1 MLCYGIDLTTVFGR
15 GVDSED
21 DWVRERLREVDLGVR
36 QRPLPRRHGLLL
48 ADEVQD
54 KKSCRLFHYS
64 SASSS
69 LILNILLSSDVLQL

>member
-48 ADEVQD
+48 AED
-54 KKSCRLFHYS
+54 KNSCRLFHYS
-64 SASSS
+64 LASS
-69 LILNILLSSDVLQL
+69 LILSTSEF

>member
-54 KKSCRLFHYS
+54 KNSCRLFHYS
-64 SASSS
+64 LASS
-69 LILNILLSSDVLQL
+69 LILNVLLSSDVLQL